1 MLKDVAGETP
11 WKQSIRQ
18 VELCTQVVEGEGSS
32 WGLKRLEIQKEQT
45 RKHENMEKNPG
56 LWGLK
61 IRASAS
67 PPTTTPLGNESLYQ
81 ATAFS
86 SVKQE

>member
-18 VELCTQVVEGEGSS
+18 VEPCTQVVEGEGSS
-32 WGLKRLEIQKEQT
+32 WGLKRLEIQKGQT

-56 LWGLK
+56 WWGLK